1 MSRTRSQ
8 PAGGGQRQLRVGEA
22 VRHAL
27 ADLLSRGAVHDP
39 VLAESNLT
47 ISEVRMSRDL
57 RQATVFVSELG
68 GAGLRPEVEAALGRA
83 RPFLRGEVARR
94 VNLKYAPEMRFQ
106 LDTSFDEAERI
117 ERLLAREKADLGLD
131 QEDDDGTR

>member
-8 PAGGGQRQLRVGEA
+8 PSGGGQRQLRAGEA

-27 ADLLSRGAVHDP
+27 AELLMRGTVHDP
-39 VLAESNLT
+39 VLAEANLT
-47 ISEVRMSRDL
+47 VSEVRMSRDL

-68 GAGLRPEVEAALGRA
+68 GHGLRPEVEEALARA

-94 VNLKYAPEMRFQ
+94 INLKYAPDMRFQ
-106 LDTSFDEAERI
+106 ADPSFDEAERI
-117 ERLLAREKADLGLD
+117 ERLIARERAELGL
-131 QEDDDGTR
+131 EPGDDDGSR